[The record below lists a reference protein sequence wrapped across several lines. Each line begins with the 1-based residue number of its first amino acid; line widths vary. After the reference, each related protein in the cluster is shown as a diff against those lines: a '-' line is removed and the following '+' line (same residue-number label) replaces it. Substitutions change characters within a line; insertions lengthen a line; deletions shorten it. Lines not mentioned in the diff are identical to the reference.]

1 MTGID
6 RIVLRWFCLKSNQA
20 VILENV
26 YLMCLCMFVPH
37 LLSNA
42 SSTAPNWQY
51 CGSRSAGSSK
61 LTEIRATV
69 RPGSAVCP
77 TSGLCLVS
85 TSVCLG
91 PIHLAMCPNR
101 YYIFSK
107 DSIENSESSNFDPSP
122 FLSSCCAQS
131 NFDLSWLIDYWW
143 FIMVDK
149 SSTFRKGIWY
159 PIRPRN
165 LGHGHRQVTSML
177 RQLFHAQELA
187 LVAAFSDRS
196 SCFLWNMGKSWN
208 IFGCIVIYNVII
220 RHYTI
225 IVINSCYYHYFACY
239 MYGLYH
245 YIAIECLVWEYGG
258 NCIWGLIRTPKMEYS
273 HKTRLR

>member
-1 MTGID
+1 MYIWCVCACLFSIYWAMLHQLLQID
-6 RIVLRWFCLKSNQA
+6 NTAAPALLAQVNSQKSGQLSGQ
-20 VILENV
+20 VPQ
-26 YLMCLCMFVPH
+26 FVPP
-37 LLSNA
+37 LDF
-42 SSTAPNWQY
+42 
-51 CGSRSAGSSK
+51 
-61 LTEIRATV
+61 
-69 RPGSAVCP
+69 
-77 TSGLCLVS
+77 CLVS

-131 NFDLSWLIDYWW
+131 NFDLSWLIDDWW
-143 FIMVDK
+143 FIMIDK

-196 SCFLWNMGKSWN
+196 SCFLWNMGK
-208 IFGCIVIYNVII
+208 
-220 RHYTI
+220 
-225 IVINSCYYHYFACY
+225 
-239 MYGLYH
+239 
-245 YIAIECLVWEYGG
+245 
-258 NCIWGLIRTPKMEYS
+258 
-273 HKTRLR
+273 